1 MKTKFFN
8 AHPISAT
15 ACLATSIL
23 CLAHVVC
30 AKNAAAES
38 GDIMTNEEKSA
49 VVAFQGANGS
59 ATGFI
64 ALFKD
69 KPFIFTNVHVIAGI
83 DKITVGTFAGDEL
96 KISGV
101 AYVAKDHD
109 IAIVPL
115 KEIPEGCTP
124 ITILSKIGGNA
135 INKDEI
141 VVCGN
146 SEGSGTILETKGS
159 ILGFGPKLVELDC
172 PFYEGN
178 SGSPIFH
185 SKTRNVIGIVSHV
198 KIVSKSSK
206 IRDASRANSNS
217 AVKSDVRY
225 FGYRIDSVKNWEKA
239 QISALRKADKA
250 LEDFE
255 RKLDIIHE
263 CFAES
268 GVNISGRT
276 ASYKEFSDIVGSF
289 AKDINS
295 FSDAAYTAKERSAR
309 NMCDKLSRLCI
320 NEASKLKALKTYG
333 TMGAQKSSQIKE
345 FERLAEIFKQANQNK
360 YY

>member
-1 MKTKFFN
+1 MKTKFFKT
-8 AHPISAT
+8 AAT
-15 ACLATSIL
+15 AILKAVRPVVLISCLPHAVY
-23 CLAHVVC
+23 AEG
-30 AKNAAAES
+30 ES
-38 GDIMTNEEKSA
+38 GDVMTNEEKSA
-49 VVAFQGANGS
+49 IVAFQGSNGS

-69 KPFIFTNVHVIAGI
+69 KPFIFTNIHVIAGL

-96 KISGV
+96 DIPGA
-101 AYVAKDHD
+101 AYLAKDHD
-109 IAIVPL
+109 IAIIPL

-124 ITILSKIGGNA
+124 ITISRKIGGNA
-135 INKDEI
+135 LNKDEVI
-141 VVCGN
+141 VCGN

-172 PFYEGN
+172 PFYQGN

-185 SKTRNVIGIVSHV
+185 SKTRSVIGIVSHV
-198 KIVSKSSK
+198 TIASGSSK
-206 IRDASRANSNS
+206 IRDASRANNNS

-225 FGYRIDSVKNWEKA
+225 FGYRIDSVKDWEKA
-239 QISALRKADKA
+239 QIAALRKLDKA
-250 LEDFE
+250 LNDFE

-263 CFAES
+263 CFDNP
-268 GVNISGRT
+268 GVNISGNT
-276 ASYKEFSDIVGSF
+276 ASYKEFSDIVGRF
-289 AKDINS
+289 VKDANS
-295 FSDAAYTAKERSAR
+295 FSHSANTAKERSAR

-333 TMGAQKSSQIKE
+333 TLEGDKQAHIKE